1 MPAALEWDD
10 LKSID
15 PATLHERYKDEI
27 DGVIELLTLAEEWE
41 VEHQDQEDVVHVLQV
56 FQALLKMKH
65 QEASLAE
72 ELVEEQEKNE
82 TKILA
87 KVSRLEEE
95 LENVAGGPDNRLLRN
110 ELRHL
115 KGELMRKEEMVHQL
129 KKEMTR
135 DKKATEN
142 LFLRAEAAEDD
153 LKMLK
158 RENSQLQQDVDFYH
172 RELERK
178 ESGPSR
184 DENAETLKKLSSA
197 NRQLSQCL
205 DELQQAEEEISQLKK
220 DKQHMQ
226 KCLMESAKEMEKMSD
241 EYDQM
246 KMAVYQCDS
255 TTDQLRKERDHAELQ
270 VRELTQKINDMTQE
284 DDPIMAA
291 VDAKVDEWKKV
302 LSGKDEEILEYQQM
316 IRNLQQKLR
325 IFQLDLDR
333 SNIIALQQAV
343 EDRDDQIQ
351 ILREQVEQYTGEM
364 EKQTLLME
372 GLKLSKKE
380 GGAQVRQKKME
391 ELLSKLEAAKMQAAE
406 AEEALK
412 GAEAHAEDKDKKLI
426 EASQRLREYESGIYG
441 LEEAVGEIKECKD
454 EIRRRE
460 VDLESMTKE
469 INQLYIT
476 INQLMEENEDFRE
489 RLGYGPREEVDLTE
503 FRRSKGLQ
511 QRQYKAENQVLTKEI
526 ERLEE
531 ERLEMKKQ
539 VRLLAKHRGL
549 PQSILE
555 EEDVTHAKRGQHTA
569 KHSSSHMDEELRAKN
584 EHLEKEVKM
593 PNKDMELQNIQF
605 RLEMDQLA
613 KEKGDMEARLID
625 VLKAWKTNTD
635 TDVPCLNKLANVFV
649 PENGMS
655 LQQELAKALQE
666 KMKAEEESR
675 RTKQRADYQEQL
687 LQEMREACKGLEEKL
702 REKEMELR
710 CREGGQVTKNMMSL
724 QQELAKDLQEKMK
737 AEEESRRTDQ
747 RVDNQEQRLRE
758 MKETCKGLEE
768 KLKEKEMELRCCKGV
783 LSKEKLNRQLPAA
796 GRTGCFLS
804 DLVGEPDGQ
813 HGLKLAHKTIKD
825 LQVRLHQKEDLL
837 KKYHNLL
844 AQAGKDQE
852 EMIKRHAEEMK
863 KLHMK
868 LDSNNHTALDC
879 FKHQAAGAMKK
890 PSIVMPTSQHMD
902 RVADLEQ
909 TVAEQ
914 DASLLSLIR
923 QLKQT
928 STELE
933 RQKMAVETQAKKS
946 ANEMSRLKRSHAAEV
961 EDLSIETK
969 DQRSQIMEM
978 KREVDSLQNELEYQ
992 KSPNAPSSSKT
1003 MKILVEQLKAQLVYK
1018 EKQLKALSK
1027 ILIDLRAKMTS
1038 TAEQQ
1043 ILADA
1048 SQTDE
1053 KFIVQKL
1060 VDEHTKDLK
1069 AQVQDLSNQ
1078 LEAAKVCA
1086 RKSENTLRSRVK
1098 GLSKK
1103 LQISL
1108 THQKSL
1114 QAQKD
1119 ERELEIR
1126 ELEKRLKCRG
1136 DSVQSKEKVLQ
1147 WEQGKKLQL
1156 KLEKLKN
1163 TLSDKEQE
1171 NDSLSKQLRLIK
1183 DLNGRLEKEKN
1194 CLQNKMR
1201 AHDQVVGVRREE
1213 LMMVEEQKEKNT
1225 KMETKYDLFEVVSL

>member
-1 MPAALEWDD
+1 
-10 LKSID
+10 
-15 PATLHERYKDEI
+15 
-27 DGVIELLTLAEEWE
+27 
-41 VEHQDQEDVVHVLQV
+41 
-56 FQALLKMKH
+56 
-65 QEASLAE
+65 
-72 ELVEEQEKNE
+72 
-82 TKILA
+82 
-87 KVSRLEEE
+87 
-95 LENVAGGPDNRLLRN
+95 
-110 ELRHL
+110 
-115 KGELMRKEEMVHQL
+115 
-129 KKEMTR
+129 
-135 DKKATEN
+135 
-142 LFLRAEAAEDD
+142 
-153 LKMLK
+153 
-158 RENSQLQQDVDFYH
+158 
-172 RELERK
+172 
-178 ESGPSR
+178 
-184 DENAETLKKLSSA
+184 
-197 NRQLSQCL
+197 
-205 DELQQAEEEISQLKK
+205 
-220 DKQHMQ
+220 MQ
-226 KCLMESAKEMEKMSD
+226 KCLMESAKEMEKMSE

-270 VRELTQKINDMTQE
+270 VRELTQRINDMTQE

-380 GGAQVRQKKME
+380 GGAQVRQNKME
-391 ELLSKLEAAKMQAAE
+391 ELLSKLEASKMQASE

-412 GAEAHAEDKDKKLI
+412 GAEAHAEEKDKELI
-426 EASQRLREYESGIYG
+426 EASRRLREYESGIYG

-454 EIRRRE
+454 VIRRRE

-539 VRLLAKHRGL
+539 VRLLAKNRDL
-549 PQSILE
+549 PQSFLV
-555 EEDVTHAKRGQHTA
+555 EEDVTHGKRGQQTA
-569 KHSSSHMDEELRAKN
+569 KHSSTAEEIRAKN
-584 EHLEKEVKM
+584 KHLEKEVKM
-593 PNKDMELQNIQF
+593 PNREMELQNIQF

-613 KEKGDMEARLID
+613 KEKGDVEARLID
-625 VLKAWKTNTD
+625 VLQAWKTNTD
-635 TDVPCLNKLANVFV
+635 TDVPCLSKLANVFV
-649 PENGMS
+649 PENGTS

-675 RTKQRADYQEQL
+675 RTKQRADYQEQR
-687 LQEMREACKGLEEKL
+687 LQEMSEACKGLEEKL

-710 CREGGQVTKNMMSL
+710 CHEGGQVTKNMMSL
-724 QQELAKDLQEKMK
+724 QEELAKALQEKMK
-737 AEEESRRTDQ
+737 AEEESRRTKQ
-747 RVDNQEQRLRE
+747 RVDCQEQRLRE

-804 DLVGEPDGQ
+804 DLVGDGQ
-813 HGLKLAHKTIKD
+813 PGLKLAHKTIKD

-837 KKYHNLL
+837 KKYHNQLT
-844 AQAGKDQE
+844 QAGKDQE

-879 FKHQAAGAMKK
+879 FKHQAAVLGAMKK
-890 PSIVMPTSQHMD
+890 PSIATPTSRHLD
-902 RVADLEQ
+902 RGADLEQ

-928 STELE
+928 SAELE
-933 RQKMAVETQAKKS
+933 RQKIAMETQAKKS
-946 ANEMSRLKRSHAAEV
+946 ANEMLRLKRSHAAEV

-992 KSPNAPSSSKT
+992 KSPNAPSPNTT
-1003 MKILVEQLKAQLVYK
+1003 MKNLVEQLKAQLVYK

-1027 ILIDLRAKMTS
+1027 ILIDLREKMTS
-1038 TAEQQ
+1038 AAEQQ

-1048 SQTDE
+1048 SHSDE

-1060 VDEHTKDLK
+1060 VDEHTKDLE
-1069 AQVQDLSNQ
+1069 AQVQDLSSE

-1086 RKSENTLRSRVK
+1086 RKSENTLRSRVN

-1108 THQKSL
+1108 NHQKSL
-1114 QAQKD
+1114 HAQKE

-1126 ELEKRLKCRG
+1126 ELEKRIKCRG
-1136 DSVQSKEKVLQ
+1136 DSAQSKEKVLQ
-1147 WEQGKKLQL
+1147 WEQSKKLQL

-1171 NDSLSKQLRLIK
+1171 NDSLSKQLLSSPV
-1183 DLNGRLEKEKN
+1183 
-1194 CLQNKMR
+1194 C
-1201 AHDQVVGVRREE
+1201 
-1213 LMMVEEQKEKNT
+1213 
-1225 KMETKYDLFEVVSL
+1225 